1 MFSTSPRAYFKF
13 AAMTYVRQH
22 HFHKQKIYLG
32 LPRIFSIDPAFISV
46 KNGLFSS
53 KQHRSTRRN
62 NSLQPGYLMSLVTK
76 TNHNTI
82 GTIDVYVYIYP
93 DGLPRR
99 TDFHTTPAVVILPA
113 PSTFAVRRE
122 CHITCFFIPCI
133 TFLLSKMMPLL
144 IEVGLVKILLS

>member
-32 LPRIFSIDPAFISV
+32 LPRIFSIDPASISV

-53 KQHRSTRRN
+53 KQHRSTHRN
-62 NSLQPGYLMSLVTK
+62 NSLHPGYQSSLITR

-82 GTIDVYVYIYP
+82 QTIGIIGRIATP

-99 TDFHTTPAVVILPA
+99 TDFHTTPALPTDSQTRA
-113 PSTFAVRRE
+113 D
-122 CHITCFFIPCI
+122 
-133 TFLLSKMMPLL
+133 
-144 IEVGLVKILLS
+144 